1 LCRAAMSV
9 SALRALRALIATAD
23 TAAQTSSYK
32 FTETMLH

>member
-1 LCRAAMSV
+1 VRRGYV
-9 SALRALRALIATAD
+9 GLRSSGATAD